1 MQKEFIDDLIEKQTQ
16 VQIYLRN
23 GVKLTGKIIDQDAEA
38 IKFDGPNAT
47 NMVYKDAISTIARP
61 KNAT

>member
-1 MQKEFIDDLIEKQTQ
+1 MQTEFIDDLVRNNTQ

-23 GVKLTGKIIDQDAEA
+23 GVKLTGKIIDQDEKA

-47 NMVYKDAISTIARP
+47 NMIYKDAISTIAKP